1 VLSGPV
7 DVCVAVPRLELD
19 RPFTYLVPED
29 AGAGLGS
36 MVSVKFH
43 GRTVKGWL
51 LGPTDEPP
59 AGRLLPITRVRSPVR
74 FFDEEQ
80 LRLLRWVAERYVT
93 PLCTVIERSFPPR
106 VAGEEKNLQGDGARR
121 TASRH
126 EGRAD
131 PRETRFFRF
140 AGDRPAAG
148 PDIGRAW
155 DDEHMD
161 ALLSPGTT
169 TWYRPL
175 PDDEAGAA
183 VRAIATTLQA
193 GRTAIVIVP
202 EASPVPASAEGV
214 LSTFGDR
221 ATWFAGG
228 DDHARYRTWLRMLAG
243 DVDVVVGTR
252 PAVFAPVKNL
262 GLVWISREVHP
273 AHREDRAPYYHPRE
287 IAAARARLEGAA
299 CVLSSLSPSVE
310 TVIAA
315 EHGRIRALRPPR
327 RLERA
332 AAPLVEASPPGAED
346 RSPRLTALIRQA
358 HTAAIIVS
366 RTGYGV
372 ARVCRSCRQPARCA
386 ACGGPIGSESGE
398 ISCRRCGATGRCSA
412 CGGGA
417 FGIERGGVERIEEWA
432 KRIAPAARV
441 DVGTAAAVKDVRPRR
456 LDLVALLDPDRALAR
471 PGIHAG
477 EQALATWMEASA
489 WAGPR
494 SSGGRVLAH
503 TRSAGDPAIQALVRW
518 EPVPFLLGEAGRRA
532 EAGFPPGHAVFRI
545 GSVLDRTEIEPELAA
560 AGARTALATSDG
572 SATLC
577 LVTVR
582 PESQA
587 RFREAMVHLVT
598 RGAVERV
605 EAEPNL

>member
-1 VLSGPV
+1 
-7 DVCVAVPRLELD
+7 VAVPRLELD

-51 LGPTDEPP
+51 LGTAEHAPT
-59 AGRLLPITRVRSPVR
+59 GRLLPITRVRSAVR
-74 FFDEEQ
+74 FFDERQ
-80 LRLLRWVAERYVT
+80 LLLLRWVAERYVT

-106 VAGEEKNLQGDGARR
+106 VAGEEKNLQLDGARR
-121 TASRH
+121 TASRQ
-126 EGRAD
+126 EGRED

-140 AGDRPAAG
+140 AGDRPGPG
-148 PDIGRAW
+148 PDTGQAW
-155 DDEHMD
+155 DAEHTEAML
-161 ALLSPGTT
+161 APGTT

-183 VRAIATTLQA
+183 VRAVAATLQR
-193 GRTAIVIVP
+193 GKRAIVIVP
-202 EASPVPASAEGV
+202 EAEPVPATAAAV

-243 DVDVVVGTR
+243 DVEVVVGTR
-252 PAVFAPVKNL
+252 PAVFAPLKNL

-287 IAAARARLEGAA
+287 IASARANLEGAA

-310 TVIAA
+310 TAVAT
-315 EHGRIRALRPPR
+315 EHGRIRVLRPPR
-327 RLERA
+327 RLERSS
-332 AAPLVEASPPGAED
+332 APLVEAAPPGAED
-346 RSPRLTALIRQA
+346 RSPRLTALLRTA
-358 HTAAIIVS
+358 RTAAIVVS

-372 ARVCRSCRQPARCA
+372 ARVCRSCGQPARCA
-386 ACGGPIGSESGE
+386 SCGGPIGSEAGD
-398 ISCRRCGATGRCSA
+398 ISCRRCGAPGRCAA
-412 CGGGA
+412 CGKGD
-417 FGIERGGVERIEEWA
+417 FGIERGGVERITEWA
-432 KRIAPAARV
+432 GRIAPAARV
-441 DVGTAAAVKDVRPRR
+441 EVGTAATVKDLGPRR

-471 PGIHAG
+471 PGLHAG

-494 SSGGRVLAH
+494 AAGGRVLAH
-503 TRSAGDPAIQALVRW
+503 TRAPGDPAIQALVRW
-518 EPVPFLLGEAGRRA
+518 EPLAFLMGEAGRRGD
-532 EAGFPPGHAVFRI
+532 AGFPPGHAVFRI
-545 GSVLDRTEIEPELAA
+545 GSERDRAELEPALAEG
-560 AGARTALATSDG
+560 GARLALATSDG
-572 SATLC
+572 LATLC

-598 RGAVERV
+598 RGIVVRV